1 MIEWR
6 DRKFKARIGGII
18 AQNMERACEFA
29 ADQARARA
37 PRLTGNLIQ
46 GIDIKV
52 EVRGQAN
59 MIEGWVGVVKK
70 RFYAF
75 FVEMGTS
82 KMAAR
87 PFLRPAV
94 FNNARHIVRIIEGK
108 E

>member
-52 EVRGQAN
+52 VVRGQAN
-59 MIEGWVGVVKK
+59 TIEGWVGVVKK